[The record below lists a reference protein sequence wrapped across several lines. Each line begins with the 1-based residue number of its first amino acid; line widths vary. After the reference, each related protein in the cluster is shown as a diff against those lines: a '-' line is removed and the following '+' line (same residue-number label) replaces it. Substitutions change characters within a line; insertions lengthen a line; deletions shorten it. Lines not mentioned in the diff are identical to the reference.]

1 MAFVYAYSY
10 SYTSVL
16 CILYIYVC
24 ICSYCFVIYIYL
36 FIIYMYLFII
46 IIVIII
52 IIIYDIWLCVEMYRI
67 SQIFMEHKSY
77 TSSRHSC
84 AGSLW
89 RAVLHATKS
98 FLGSPNLPVWGSP
111 WVTPWRSM
119 EAQHSVGT
127 PASQQLGPRGQRR
140 QKTEDQTNGK
150 HQAQSSTSGT
160 HTWARSMPPPKDL
173 VPMGSIKKGNK
184 KSTAIT
190 TPKDKLMVK

>member
-1 MAFVYAYSY
+1 MYVFIDSIYTFIYSL
-10 SYTSVL
+10 YTF
-16 CILYIYVC
+16 
-24 ICSYCFVIYIYL
+24 ICSWSSSSSPSPSSSSPSSSSS
-36 FIIYMYLFII
+36 YM
-46 IIVIII
+46 
-52 IIIYDIWLCVEMYRI
+52 IYDWVWRCIAYLKTLWNT
-67 SQIFMEHKSY
+67 STSY

-173 VPMGSIKKGNK
+173 VPMGSIKKRKLK
-184 KSTAIT
+184 KTPRSPRQKTNLWWSSRSTVCET
-190 TPKDKLMVK
+190 VR